1 MQLISSAFL
10 PSHLNQ
16 LRNPGIVGTRSLDQ
30 SAPRA
35 QLPAPLDEAL
45 AAKRVNRQEIRA
57 LCELQQ
63 EQASATL
70 ALQQIQA
77 RRQQQAAA
85 NALALQQQKAEIQLM
100 RTEVML
106 RDRNVKLLFAKG
118 LLNVRGVI
126 DWLADDNIYLYFSG
140 SDPGRG
146 KVWEAML
153 ADSAHHELEHCL
165 VLATGKQKQKD
176 KKLHLEISD
185 IYEHASRIS
194 PALHSERSTVV
205 HIVEGPLLPKE
216 AQIMVCICAHFFI
229 PYKVS
234 SD

>member
-1 MQLISSAFL
+1 MQLISSTFL

-16 LRNPGIVGTRSLDQ
+16 LRSPGIVGTRRHDQ

-45 AAKRVNRQEIRA
+45 SAKRVNRQQIRA

-100 RTEVML
+100 NRSSFHAL
-106 RDRNVKLLFAKG
+106 RQWSQEFGQIFGTAAVTGSIDQARFA
-118 LLNVRGVI
+118 
-126 DWLADDNIYLYFSG
+126 
-140 SDPGRG
+140 G
-146 KVWEAML
+146 KPAFQWMP
-153 ADSAHHELEHCL
+153 C
-165 VLATGKQKQKD
+165 KQ
-176 KKLHLEISD
+176 
-185 IYEHASRIS
+185 
-194 PALHSERSTVV
+194 
-205 HIVEGPLLPKE
+205 
-216 AQIMVCICAHFFI
+216 
-229 PYKVS
+229 
-234 SD
+234 